1 MMHFF
6 IRPKIHIDAF
16 TYRRDVIEYAPI
28 VNGIEAI
35 PEWWKKLPKTA
46 PNSIDD
52 FFPSATMKT
61 CVGMRDYYH
70 KSIAMPLWSD
80 IYIDVLNDTYRWQF
94 ADERSN
100 AVAHPEVQFNGF
112 LNRSEYGN
120 LKIKS
125 PWLLVTKSDLNWIQ
139 TQPIYN
145 REELKNY
152 SMAQGLLNFK
162 LQHTANIQMF
172 LDLSTDRQFVIPFN
186 SVFLF
191 TPLSDKKVVV
201 HRHLITQEQFNSK
214 EDLSAVSTRVNKYNL
229 HNKLP
234 KCPYKDNIK

>member
-16 TYRRDVIEYAPI
+16 TCRRDVIEYAPI

-35 PEWWKKLPKTA
+35 PEWWKKLPKAT
-46 PNSIDD
+46 SHTMGS

-80 IYIDVLNDTYRWQF
+80 IYFEVSAGEYRWQF
-94 ADERSN
+94 VDEQSD
-100 AVAHPEVQFNGF
+100 ASIHSESQFNGF
-112 LNRSEYGN
+112 LNSSEYGHV
-120 LKIKS
+120 KIIS
-125 PWLLVTKSDLNWIQ
+125 PWVLSTKSDLNWIQ
-139 TQPIYN
+139 SQPIYN

-152 SMAQGLLNFK
+152 SLAQGLLNFK
-162 LQHTANIQMF
+162 RQHSAHIQLF
-172 LDLSTDRQFVIPFN
+172 LNLSSPRQFVIPFK
-186 SVFLF
+186 SVFLL

-201 HRHLITQEQFNSK
+201 HRHLITKEQFLSK
-214 EDLSAVSTRVNKYNL
+214 EELSVPPTRINKYSIQ
-229 HNKLP
+229 NKLP

>member
-16 TYRRDVIEYAPI
+16 THRRDVIEYAPI

-35 PEWWKKLPKTA
+35 PDWWKKLPKEVKNN
-46 PNSIDD
+46 PDD
-52 FFPSATMKT
+52 FFLSATMKT
-61 CVGMRDYYH
+61 CVGVQDYYH

-80 IYIDVLNDTYRWQF
+80 LHIETLNGGYKWQF

-100 AVAHPEVQFNGF
+100 AVVHSEVQFNGF
-112 LNRSEYGN
+112 LTSAEYGH
-120 LKIKS
+120 LKIES
-125 PWLLVTKSDLNWIQ
+125 PWLLSTKSNLNWLQ

-152 SMAQGLLNFK
+152 SLAQGLLNFK
-162 LQHTANIQMF
+162 LQHTAHIQMF
-172 LDLSTDRQFVIPFN
+172 LNLSTNRKFVIPFN
-186 SVFLF
+186 SIFLF
-191 TPLSDKKVVV
+191 TPLTDKKVVV
-201 HRHLITQEQFNSK
+201 HRHLITKEQFLSK
-214 EDLSAVSTRVNKYNL
+214 EELSMLSTRVNKYQL

>member
-16 TYRRDVIEYAPI
+16 THRRDVIEYAPV
-28 VNGIEAI
+28 VNGIEVI
-35 PEWWKKLPKTA
+35 PEWWKKLPKTTC
-46 PNSIDD
+46 SHED
-52 FFPSATMKT
+52 FFPTATMKT

-80 IYIDVLNDTYRWQF
+80 IHVDVLNGEYRWQF
-94 ADERSN
+94 ADGVSN
-100 AVAHPEVQFNGF
+100 AAIHSEAQFNGF
-112 LNRSEYGN
+112 LNRAEYGHI
-120 LKIKS
+120 KIES
-125 PWLLVTKSDLNWIQ
+125 PWLLTTKSDLNWIQ

-145 REELKNY
+145 RKELKNY
-152 SMAQGLLNFK
+152 SLAQGLLNFK
-162 LQHTANIQMF
+162 LQHTSNIQMF

-186 SVFLF
+186 SIFLF

-201 HRHLITQEQFNSK
+201 HRHLITKEQFASK
-214 EDLSAVSTRVNKYNL
+214 EELSTPSVRINKYSM
-229 HNKLP
+229 HRKLP